1 MARKPWTHGR
11 SAYVRELCRCKEI
24 CTPEHAKAR
33 KQERAEGRQKVSG
46 GPRTWTFEQYSD
58 TSLGVSS
65 RQYRIVQEWLKD
77 GADAETVARR
87 IGVRRHTVNNNLFA
101 IQTALGFDNRVELAL
116 AIERGQSSIRIRS

>member
-1 MARKPWTHGR
+1 M
-11 SAYVRELCRCKEI
+11 
-24 CTPEHAKAR
+24 
-33 KQERAEGRQKVSG
+33 SG

-116 AIERGQSSIRIRS
+116 AIERGQSLIRIRS